1 MGIPDLER
9 FPLGCSG
16 RPTLLHKP
24 EAQAKVFLRSSFAC
38 ASGLCG
44 TGRYTQSGT
53 ALGAASHGS
62 DAVFPRDRGLL
73 FLCYQ
78 TDLERQFEFVQ
89 NTWVNNVNF
98 PKPGDGQDPILAQR
112 DAHRTFT
119 LPKGPGTQPAHLKLM
134 THFVVTTGG
143 DYFFQPSI
151 AAVAGLGKP
160 LSGSGP

>member
-1 MGIPDLER
+1 M
-9 FPLGCSG
+9 
-16 RPTLLHKP
+16 
-24 EAQAKVFLRSSFAC
+24 
-38 ASGLCG
+38 CG

-62 DAVFPRDRGLL
+62 DGVFPHDRGLL

-98 PKPGDGQDPILAQR
+98 PKPGDGQDPIIAQR
-112 DAHRTFT
+112 DAHRAFT